1 MRICDWSSDVCSSDL
16 ALRRPSIF
24 SGMAMLTG
32 LLVTKS
38 SSFWLVLEWSMIIWR
53 ANAFTSA
60 DLARST
66 AIWLASISYMSPM
79 AAAGMSKVVA
89 MASFWV
95 EDRKS
100 VVDGK
105 CESVRVNIGVG
116 G

>member
-1 MRICDWSSDVCSSDL
+1 MTAYDMLISDWSSVVCSSDL
-16 ALRRPSIF
+16 SNSSSEALRRFSIIALRRPSIF

-79 AAAGMSKVVA
+79 AAAGMSTVVV
-89 MASFWV
+89 MA
-95 EDRKS
+95 
-100 VVDGK
+100 
-105 CESVRVNIGVG
+105 
-116 G
+116 